1 MSQHL
6 ANAEFGTRLRF
17 LLGGDVYR
25 SQWRRASMMMMMMMM
40 MIRSI
45 WCLVSGINCYSY
57 LCKTKFI
64 ISITH
69 NIDDN
74 IHNFEIG
81 VLFRLDYSEH
91 CMSSL
96 IYFHA
101 RKLTFSLSRCSFLS
115 SIITVFTFVLSSCIP
130 SPVPADN
137 TSSVFAVILHFE
149 NHVDQSNFLFSVLF
163 QCYFGSFFTSQF
175 SKMILEVPA

>member
-25 SQWRRASMMMMMMMM
+25 SQWWRASMIMMMMMM

-101 RKLTFSLSRCSFLS
+101 RKLTFFIISLLVSFVHNYRLYFRL
-115 SIITVFTFVLSSCIP
+115 I
-130 SPVPADN
+130 
-137 TSSVFAVILHFE
+137 ILHP
-149 NHVDQSNFLFSVLF
+149 VTRPSW
-163 QCYFGSFFTSQF
+163 
-175 SKMILEVPA
+175 

>member
-25 SQWRRASMMMMMMMM
+25 SQWRRASMMMMMMMMM

-115 SIITVFTFVLSSCIP
+115 SIITVFTSYHLASRHP
-130 SPVPADN
+130 SQLI
-137 TSSVFAVILHFE
+137 ILPR
-149 NHVDQSNFLFSVLF
+149 FLR
-163 QCYFGSFFTSQF
+163 
-175 SKMILEVPA
+175 